1 MQIRATLELGGKTA
15 TGIRIPPEV
24 VDALGAG
31 KRPPVSVTING
42 YTYRSSIAVMSGTYM
57 LGVSAD
63 VRERTGVKAGDIIDA
78 DIQLDT
84 APRAVAVP
92 EDLAARLAEDAAARA
107 FFERLSPSQKQWFVL
122 SVEGAKTAETRER
135 RLDKA
140 MEMLH
145 AGRKP

>member
-15 TGIRIPPEV
+15 TGMRIPPEV

-42 YTYRSSIAVMSGTYM
+42 YTYRSSIAVMGGVYM

-63 VRERTGVKAGDIIDA
+63 VRERTGVKAGDEIDV

-84 APRAVAVP
+84 APREVAVP
-92 EDLAARLAEDAAARA
+92 EDLATRLGDDADARS
-107 FFERLSPSQKQWFVL
+107 FFERLSHSQKQWFVL
-122 SVEGAKTAETRER
+122 SVDGAKTAETRAR
-135 RLDKA
+135 RVDKA
-140 MEMLH
+140 MEMLR